1 MKFMGLD
8 PDERYGWK
16 AVVSGSEAVIV
27 TNESRDLNTAMVFSD
42 NTCYVLG
49 LSLRGFA
56 QIFL

>member
-42 NTCYVLG
+42 NTSYVLG